1 MCECELFL
9 TGYLVASTWGVV
21 VVGGE
26 KSVACEEGL
35 LSKGHWAVQ
44 LRTKV
49 KEWTSDSRPQHKDGE
64 VSRRTTHHPRFEL
77 DESGVT

>member
-1 MCECELFL
+1 MRWLP
-9 TGYLVASTWGVV
+9 
-21 VVGGE
+21 
-26 KSVACEEGL
+26 
-35 LSKGHWAVQ
+35 KGHWAVQ